1 MARGL
6 ILAARH
12 PRPRIPG
19 RICYGRLDVPLAE
32 PPEQG
37 AATLIAA
44 AIDPIERIVSSPAS
58 RTLLVA
64 RALAA
69 QTGAPVHTD
78 DRLQEMDFGQ
88 WEGQPWATLPR
99 AEIDAW
105 AQDPL
110 RYRPG
115 GAENV
120 NDVLTRLRRAWTTL
134 ASSAETTLV
143 LTHAGPIRC
152 LLHLAQNTPILDAIA
167 TSIPYA
173 SITRFEA

>member
-1 MARGL
+1 
-6 ILAARH
+6 
-12 PRPRIPG
+12 
-19 RICYGRLDVPLAE
+19 
-32 PPEQG
+32 
-37 AATLIAA
+37 
-44 AIDPIERIVSSPAS
+44 
-58 RTLLVA
+58 
-64 RALAA
+64 
-69 QTGAPVHTD
+69 
-78 DRLQEMDFGQ
+78 MDFGQ